1 MKIVED
7 LELEKEVSQM
17 LQARGRDL
25 LKLMQKADELREEQ
39 VGEVVTFIRNQNMNF
54 SNVCESKCLFCG
66 FSVTPHSTNVQRL
79 SNEEIKELAESAK
92 QRKVTEICITAGLD
106 PESSLQRYLEVL
118 SIVRK
123 VDSSIHIHAF
133 SPMEIK
139 FLAEKEEME
148 KEEIIK
154 ELIKGGIGSLCGTAA
169 EILVDS
175 VREEICPQKLKT
187 QEWKETIELVHELGL
202 RTTSTIMFGSIE
214 RPKDVIAHFKIL
226 KEIQE
231 KTKGFTEFIPL
242 PFIHEN
248 TPLNRQGKVQYGPT
262 GLNVLA
268 LYATARIT
276 LGELIPNI
284 QSSWVKT
291 GEELAQVALVS
302 GVNDMGGTLF
312 EENISK
318 SAGANHGEVMLEE
331 KFIHLIKDS
340 GRIPV
345 RRDTLYNI
353 LERY

>member
-1 MKIVED
+1 LKIVKD

-17 LQARGRDL
+17 LQARGKDL
-25 LKLMQKADELREEQ
+25 LKLMQKADEQREEQ
-39 VGEVVTFIRNQNMNF
+39 VGDVVTFIRNQNMNF

-66 FSVTPHSTNVQRL
+66 FSVTPHSTDIQRL

-123 VDSSIHIHAF
+123 VDASIHIHAF

-148 KEEIIK
+148 KEEVIK

-175 VREEICPQKLKT
+175 VREVICPQKLNS

-214 RPKDVIAHFKIL
+214 KAKDIIAHFKIL

-248 TPLNRQGKVQYGPT
+248 TPLNRQGKVKYGPT
-262 GLNVLA
+262 GLSVLA

-302 GVNDMGGTLF
+302 GVNDMGGTLY

-318 SAGANHGEVMLEE
+318 SAGASHGEVMLEE

-340 GRIPV
+340 GKKPV
-345 RRDTLYNI
+345 RRDTLYNV
-353 LERY
+353 LEKY